1 MGLEKSNLGDRKVV
15 KNMKKQYN
23 YKSSNKKTTIEVH
36 FVLCGALI
44 VVIAWLCANWSIWM
58 LLPLCSYITCG
69 LMCYFH
75 CLLII
80 MPHVKKN

>member
-36 FVLCGALI
+36 FVLYGAFI
-44 VVIAWLCANWSIWM
+44 VVIA
-58 LLPLCSYITCG
+58 
-69 LMCYFH
+69 
-75 CLLII
+75 
-80 MPHVKKN
+80 